1 MSREY
6 VSPCP
11 VSQPAYHV
19 REDADHA
26 ATYHRQTLRADDS
39 EKEDAEITAKFLGFT
54 ADGAPIMKFLDDP
67 GKMEPDQGIVIGRS
81 EGHVIIAFRK
91 AMAVVGGHGPSS
103 GGSNSSSNLG
113 SSTAAEGPGPS
124 SPARISRPMSRSPVV
139 RIASPPRGRA
149 RCAVSPV

>member
-1 MSREY
+1 M
-6 VSPCP
+6 
-11 VSQPAYHV
+11 
-19 REDADHA
+19 DADHA
-26 ATYHRQTLRADDS
+26 ATHNRQTLRADDS

-67 GKMEPDQGIVIGRS
+67 GKMEQDQGVVIGRS

-91 AMAVVGGHGPSS
+91 AMAVVGGGHHGPSTSS
-103 GGSNSSSNLG
+103 GGSSNSG

-149 RCAVSPV
+149 RCADSPV

>member
-1 MSREY
+1 MR
-6 VSPCP
+6 
-11 VSQPAYHV
+11 
-19 REDADHA
+19 ADHA
-26 ATYHRQTLRADDS
+26 ATHHRQTLRADDS
-39 EKEDAEITAKFLGFT
+39 EKEDAEFTAKFLGFT

-67 GKMEPDQGIVIGRS
+67 GKMEADQGIVIGRS

-91 AMAVVGGHGPSS
+91 AMAVVGGGHGPSPS
-103 GGSNSSSNLG
+103 PSSSNSSNSS

-149 RCAVSPV
+149 RCADSPV

>member
-1 MSREY
+1 M
-6 VSPCP
+6 
-11 VSQPAYHV
+11 

-26 ATYHRQTLRADDS
+26 TTYHRQTLRADDS

-67 GKMEPDQGIVIGRS
+67 GKMEADQGIVIGRS

-149 RCAVSPV
+149 RCADSPV